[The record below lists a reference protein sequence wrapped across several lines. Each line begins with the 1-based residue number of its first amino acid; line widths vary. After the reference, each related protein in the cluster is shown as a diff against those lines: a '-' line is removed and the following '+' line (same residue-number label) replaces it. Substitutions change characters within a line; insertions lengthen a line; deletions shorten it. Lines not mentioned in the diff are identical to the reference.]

1 MRMTF
6 QKPQWDHT
14 VTGRKGR
21 TSGKVAG
28 APDQAQSW
36 RSPSSAGK
44 RTSEARKAIVGPSG
58 AGAGSGNP
66 RVPRVP
72 ARRRR

>member
-21 TSGKVAG
+21 TSGKAAG
-28 APDQAQSW
+28 APDRPLSW
-36 RSPSSAGK
+36 RKAHPAPGNAPVKPAWPS
-44 RTSEARKAIVGPSG
+44 
-58 AGAGSGNP
+58 
-66 RVPRVP
+66 
-72 ARRRR
+72 